1 MVQVTVPRGTRVL
14 LTCDVEGQPEGN
26 LVISYSWYQQCTEGK
41 CEIREGEPYHTAV
54 DDTLLVD
61 TISWDG
67 GRRYSCEV
75 KYRSE
80 EGSTGIQPVFTSLR
94 LTG

>member
-1 MVQVTVPRGTRVL
+1 MAQVTVPRGTRVL

-26 LVISYSWYQQCTEGK
+26 LEISYKWYQQCTEGM
-41 CEIREGEPYHTAV
+41 CEIREGDPYHTAV
-54 DDTLLVD
+54 NDTLLVD
-61 TISWDG
+61 ATSWDG
-67 GRRYSCEV
+67 GKRYTCEV

-80 EGSTGIQPVFTSLR
+80 GGGTGVKPGFATLR